1 MGAEPAPLHALER
14 ARRLSERLAHGMT
27 AVAGWVLLACAV
39 FVTFDVLARNFLGFN
54 SKATVEITSYCLA
67 FGIAWGLA
75 GAFVARAHVRIDVFI
90 QRLPEGIRGYLHA
103 AAVVAMAV
111 FAGFLAYGA
120 WLIVDESWAFGSTDI
135 SVLRTPLWIPQG
147 LWAFGILMFTALVVV
162 DAIIVLWLLARG
174 RANEVEAMLRPRSY
188 EEEAAEALE
197 AVGYGP
203 EAEKRR

>member
-1 MGAEPAPLHALER
+1 MAVPSSSASAR
-14 ARRLSERLAHGMT
+14 ARRFTERVAHGMT
-27 AVAGWVLLACAV
+27 AVAGWALLACAL

-75 GAFVARAHVRIDVFI
+75 GAFVARVHVRIDVFI
-90 QRLPEGIRGYLHA
+90 QRLPERLRGYLHA

-120 WLIVDESWAFGSTDI
+120 WQIVEESWAFGATDI

-147 LWAFGILMFTALVVV
+147 LWAFGIIMFTLLVIV
-162 DAIIVLWLLARG
+162 DAILALWLVAKG
-174 RANEVEAMLRPRSY
+174 RSHEVEAMLRPRSY

-197 AVGYGP
+197 AVGYAPKPG
-203 EAEKRR
+203 ERQ